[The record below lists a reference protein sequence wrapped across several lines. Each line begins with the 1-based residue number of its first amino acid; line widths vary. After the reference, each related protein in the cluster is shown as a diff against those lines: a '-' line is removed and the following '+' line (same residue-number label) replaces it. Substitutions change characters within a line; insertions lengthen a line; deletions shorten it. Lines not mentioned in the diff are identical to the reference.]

1 MNDNA
6 APIELL
12 FQKAEAYSKTTLELL
27 QLQAIDKSA
36 DLISTLIAQIAI
48 VIAAALA
55 ILIINIGIALWI
67 GQMLGNSFYGFFIVG
82 IFYAIVAGTLYL
94 FRNVWIKKPLNN
106 SIITQMMKQK
116 IV

>member
-67 GQMLGNSFYGFFIVG
+67 GQMLSNSFYGFFIVG